1 MTKHFR
7 INKTHKVKECTDA
20 GQCVYWVL
28 ITVIGTHSLQFLTW
42 ARGIYWRSN
51 INLTHNEVNVMFLYL
66 IHREITFSYTIIII
80 INPPPRQPRHIKK
93 KRDMYI
99 HMVTIVYGS
108 NVNWQI
114 ERQQLMNM
122 IRLQYLFVKQLFHV

>member
-1 MTKHFR
+1 MTKHVR
-7 INKTHKVKECTDA
+7 INKTHTVKECTDA
-20 GQCVYWVL
+20 GQRVYWVL

-51 INLTHNEVNVMFLYL
+51 INLTHNEVNVMCLYL
-66 IHREITFSYTIIII
+66 IHREITFSHNIIII
-80 INPPPRQPRHIKK
+80 INHPSRQPRHIKK
-93 KRDMYI
+93 QRGMYI

-122 IRLQYLFVKQLFHV
+122 IRLQYLFVK